1 MSSWISAA
9 DADIMDQFLPDYFQ
23 TRRSFHIRH
32 GVFRSKLGKIGE
44 QDIFQVLDWYKNYSP
59 QLEETIYSQTI
70 CE

>member
-59 QLEETIYSQTI
+59 QLEET
-70 CE
+70 